1 MGASRRHRSPWLILI
16 IVLLTS
22 IAAPLNQFKVPPV
35 LPLLM
40 DAFHQPAGRAGLL
53 MSVFAVTGLM
63 LAIPGGFI
71 FQRLGYRITGLV
83 AILSILLGAG
93 MGTLSGSMETMLASR
108 WSWQGVWGFGFS
120 DQGNIPTPREL
131 TGSDLTK
138 VLRNREL

>member
-1 MGASRRHRSPWLILI
+1 
-16 IVLLTS
+16 
-22 IAAPLNQFKVPPV
+22 
-35 LPLLM
+35 
-40 DAFHQPAGRAGLL
+40 
-53 MSVFAVTGLM
+53 
-63 LAIPGGFI
+63 
-71 FQRLGYRITGLV
+71 
-83 AILSILLGAG
+83 